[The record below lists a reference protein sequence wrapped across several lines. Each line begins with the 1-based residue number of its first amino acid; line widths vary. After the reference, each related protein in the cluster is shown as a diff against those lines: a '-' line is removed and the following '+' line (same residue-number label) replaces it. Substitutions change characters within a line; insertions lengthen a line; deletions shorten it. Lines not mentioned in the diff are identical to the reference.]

1 MNANSLAYLP
11 GLGTYQMSAIHQKV
25 ATKGSNEEQYEL
37 VQAADPSQQDTL
49 DTEAVFDEMNAEQTW
64 PTEQELAEA
73 QVKPVKKRVPKGTSE
88 YQAAWIL
95 DSEDEELTDDE
106 ERAEGSEED
115 DEQDEDEDED
125 EVEGSE
131 CSDDMEEDEEE
142 METVSRLEWD
152 RMNGPAPFRFLIEC
166 FLFQPW
172 TDDYRREQQRGK
184 IRRQHRRRGGE
195 TDVSTQG

>member
-25 ATKGSNEEQYEL
+25 TTKGSSEEQYEL
-37 VQAADPSQQDTL
+37 VQAADPSQQETL

-106 ERAEGSEED
+106 ECGEGSQED
-115 DEQDEDEDED
+115 DGDEDEDGDEDDD

-152 RMNGPAPFRFLIEC
+152 RMNGPGSLYRYLIGC
-166 FLFQPW
+166 FLF
-172 TDDYRREQQRGK
+172 
-184 IRRQHRRRGGE
+184 
-195 TDVSTQG
+195 